1 MGLGGAVQ
9 YSVGV
14 RRAKIVCTLGPSS
27 NTTERLVEL
36 INAGMNV
43 ARLNMSHG
51 DYDEHGGRLKAVRE
65 AAEITGKTVG
75 VLADLQGP
83 KIRLGRFA
91 GDLKHQLDVG
101 DQFTITVDDIE
112 GDGSRCSTTFK
123 GLPGDVKPG
132 DQILIDDG
140 KVGLK
145 AVEVTDTD
153 VVCVTTVP
161 GTVSNNKGINL
172 PGVAVS
178 VPALSEKDESDLR
191 WALGQ
196 DIDLIA
202 LSFVRSADDIR
213 RVHEIMDEEGRR
225 LPVIAK
231 LEKPQAITNLQSIID
246 AFDAFMVARG
256 DLGVELPLEEVPLVQ
271 KQIVRAARKWAKP
284 VIVATQMLESMTNA
298 PRPTRAEVN
307 DVANAILDGADA
319 VMLSGETSVGD
330 FPVETVATMARIA
343 ENTEQMGHDQINII
357 DWDPHTTG
365 GVLAKAAA
373 EVADRVGARYLV
385 AFTKSGDTARRLS
398 RLRSSIPLL
407 VFSPENSTRQS
418 MTLSWG
424 VETYITP
431 DFNNQDQMVE
441 AVDAFL
447 RERDLIKVGERIV
460 ILSGSPMGVPGKTNN
475 LRVHKIKEAGEKA

>member
-1 MGLGGAVQ
+1 MGMRDGVQ
-9 YSVGV
+9 YSGPV

-36 INAGMNV
+36 INAGLNV

-51 DYDEHGGRLKAVRE
+51 DYEEHGGRLKAVRE
-65 AAEITGKTVG
+65 AAKITGKTVG

-91 GDLKHQLDVG
+91 GDQKHHLSVG
-101 DQFTITVDDIE
+101 DRFTITIDDIE
-112 GDGSRCSTTFK
+112 GDGTRCSTTFK
-123 GLPGDVKPG
+123 GLPGDVNPG
-132 DQILIDDG
+132 DEILIDDG
-140 KVGLK
+140 KVGLR
-145 AVEVTDTD
+145 AVEVTATD
-153 VVCVTTVP
+153 VMCVVTVP
-161 GTVSNNKGINL
+161 GPVSNNKGINL

-178 VPALSEKDESDLR
+178 VPALSEKDEADLR
-191 WALGQ
+191 WALSQ
-196 DIDLIA
+196 DVDLIA
-202 LSFVRSADDIR
+202 LSFVRSADDIK

-284 VIVATQMLESMTNA
+284 VIVATQMLESMTTA

-343 ENTEQMGHDQINII
+343 ENTEQMGHDEINII

-365 GVLAKAAA
+365 GVLAKVAA

-398 RLRSSIPLL
+398 RLRSPIPLL
-407 VFSPENSTRQS
+407 VFSPEHSTRQS

-431 DFNNQDQMVE
+431 DFENQDQMVS
-441 AVDAFL
+441 AVDKFL
-447 RERDLIKVGERIV
+447 RERDMIEVGERIV

-475 LRVHKIKEAGEKA
+475 LRVHKIKGDGEKS

>member
-1 MGLGGAVQ
+1 M
-9 YSVGV
+9 

-91 GDLKHQLDVG
+91 GDEKHQLNVG
-101 DQFTITVDDIE
+101 DHFTITIDDIE

-123 GLPGDVKPG
+123 GLPGDVKIG
-132 DQILIDDG
+132 DDILIDDG
-140 KVGLK
+140 KVGLR
-145 AVEVTDTD
+145 AIQVTATD
-153 VVCVTTVP
+153 VICEVTVP
-161 GTVSNNKGINL
+161 GPVSNNKGINL

-178 VPALSEKDESDLR
+178 VPALSPKDESDLR

-202 LSFVRSADDIR
+202 LSFVRSADDIK

-231 LEKPQAITNLQSIID
+231 LEKPQAIANLQSIID
-246 AFDAFMVARG
+246 AFDALMVARG
-256 DLGVELPLEEVPLVQ
+256 DLGVELPLEDVPLVQ
-271 KQIVRAARKWAKP
+271 KEIVRAARKWAKP
-284 VIVATQMLESMTNA
+284 VIVATQMLESMIAA
-298 PRPTRAEVN
+298 PRPTRAETS

-330 FPVETVATMARIA
+330 FAVETVSTMAKIV
-343 ENTEQMGHDQINII
+343 EKTEQVGHSEINII

-373 EVADRVGARYLV
+373 EVADRVGARFLV

-407 VFSPENSTRQS
+407 VFSPERSTKQS

-424 VETYITP
+424 VETHMTP
-431 DFNNQDQMVE
+431 DFVNQDEMVE
-441 AVDAFL
+441 EVDKFL
-447 RERDLIKVGERIV
+447 RERKMIEVGERIV
-460 ILSGSPMGVPGKTNN
+460 ILSGSPMGVPGKTNT
-475 LRVHKIKEAGEKA
+475 LRVHKIKEKGEQI

>member
-1 MGLGGAVQ
+1 M
-9 YSVGV
+9 

-91 GDLKHQLDVG
+91 GDEKHQLNVG
-101 DQFTITVDDIE
+101 DHFTITIDDIE

-123 GLPGDVKPG
+123 GLPGDVKIG
-132 DQILIDDG
+132 DDILIDDG
-140 KVGLK
+140 KVGLR
-145 AVEVTDTD
+145 AIQVTATD
-153 VVCVTTVP
+153 VICEVTVP
-161 GTVSNNKGINL
+161 GPVSNNKGINL

-178 VPALSEKDESDLR
+178 VPALSPKDESDLR

-202 LSFVRSADDIR
+202 LSFVRSADDIK

-231 LEKPQAITNLQSIID
+231 LEKPQAIANLQSIID
-246 AFDAFMVARG
+246 AFDALMVARG
-256 DLGVELPLEEVPLVQ
+256 DLGVELPLEDVPLVQ
-271 KQIVRAARKWAKP
+271 KEIVRAARKWAKP
-284 VIVATQMLESMTNA
+284 VIVATQMLESMIAA
-298 PRPTRAEVN
+298 PRPTRAETS

-330 FPVETVATMARIA
+330 FAVETVSTMAKIV
-343 ENTEQMGHDQINII
+343 EKTEQVGHSEINII

-373 EVADRVGARYLV
+373 EAADRVGARFLV

-407 VFSPENSTRQS
+407 VFSPERSTKQS

-424 VETYITP
+424 VETHMTP
-431 DFNNQDQMVE
+431 DFANQDEMVE
-441 AVDAFL
+441 EVDKFL
-447 RERDLIKVGERIV
+447 RERKMIEVGERIV
-460 ILSGSPMGVPGKTNN
+460 ILSGSPMGVPGKTNT
-475 LRVHKIKEAGEKA
+475 LRVHKIKEKGEQI